1 MRKESTHINIKAL
14 LKLIDDPD
22 ESIYQ
27 KVRSEIL
34 LCNITVLPLLDK
46 ANQNSL
52 NPLVNQRIAE
62 LTKTLYDKDLYS
74 HFLDWNQNRNNPYED
89 GLFLT
94 SRLYFQSLN
103 KEEFLRPFTTLHTD
117 IWREMNESLTALEK
131 IKIIN
136 HILFKVSKF
145 SIISSTKASIEQLFI
160 PTILKTKKATDISIT
175 ALYLWITEKLKLPVK
190 AVLLPQKTILAF
202 YSHHTPTKQRTVLF
216 YISPSDSGSVFTKE
230 EIEKYLKEMKI
241 EKEKSHFKGVST
253 KSFFSHYLSII
264 EQQHNISIINDIKEL
279 IHNNNESHEKN
290 N

>member
-1 MRKESTHINIKAL
+1 MRKESTHINIEVL

-27 KVRSEIL
+27 EVRREIL

-46 ANQNSL
+46 VNQNSL

-62 LTKTLYDKDLYS
+62 LINTLYDKDIYS
-74 HFLDWNQNRNNPYED
+74 YFLDWSQNSNNSYED

-103 KEEFLRPFTTLHTD
+103 KEEFLLPFTTLYTD
-117 IWREMNESLTALEK
+117 IWKEMNESLTALEK
-131 IKIIN
+131 IKVIN

-145 SIISSTKASIEQLFI
+145 SIISSAKASIEQLFI
-160 PTILKTKKATDISIT
+160 PTILKTKETTDISIT
-175 ALYLWITEKLKLPVK
+175 ALYLWITEKLELPVK

-202 YSHHTPTKQRTVLF
+202 YTKHTVTKQKTVLF
-216 YISPSDSGSVFTKE
+216 YISPSDYGSVFTKK
-230 EIEKYLKEMKI
+230 EIEKYLKEGKI
-241 EKEKSHFKGVST
+241 EKKESHFKGIST

-264 EQQHNISIINDIKEL
+264 EQQHNISIITDIKEL
-279 IHNNNESHEKN
+279 IHNNNESYEKN